1 MKLEKCILITILKT
15 NSIMKKNGQFDKK
28 ELETMPSKIKD
39 TILELKKI
47 RYVSPKQYGIA
58 IANSPRH
65 RSLKG
70 KRMVYLNKK

>member
-1 MKLEKCILITILKT
+1 
-15 NSIMKKNGQFDKK
+15 MKKNGQFDKK
-28 ELETMPSKIKD
+28 ELLAMPPEIKD
-39 TILELKKI
+39 AILNLKKNQ
-47 RYVSPKQYGIA
+47 YVSPAQYGIA